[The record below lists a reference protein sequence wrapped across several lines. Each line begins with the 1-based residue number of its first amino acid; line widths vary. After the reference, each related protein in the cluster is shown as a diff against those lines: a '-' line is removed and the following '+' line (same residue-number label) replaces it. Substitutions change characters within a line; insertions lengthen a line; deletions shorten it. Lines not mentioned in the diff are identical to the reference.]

1 MASKAR
7 PRTSTKV
14 SKGATAVSAG
24 EQSATADE
32 SSPSAGAGGSTSS
45 SSSSSAEKE
54 DRAGGVAKTSRL
66 SPSTS
71 SKSSVR
77 TSSVTGS
84 SVGSAES
91 NLPLPAGWILK
102 VDPATKKPFYVETA
116 TGARQW
122 DRPFGGSSDAGFKTV
137 AAGGAGSSNSMSSRE
152 KEPRGGDR
160 LEKRE
165 GKISVGGRDRDSE
178 SSVRKTITSS
188 VSGKGMNGPSKSGG
202 GAHGSSGAFR
212 MNEKKGS
219 VGGKSK
225 AHPSKTRGDEAGE
238 SAGDE

>member
-1 MASKAR
+1 M
-7 PRTSTKV
+7 
-14 SKGATAVSAG
+14 
-24 EQSATADE
+24 
-32 SSPSAGAGGSTSS
+32 
-45 SSSSSAEKE
+45 
-54 DRAGGVAKTSRL
+54 
-66 SPSTS
+66 
-71 SKSSVR
+71 
-77 TSSVTGS
+77 
-84 SVGSAES
+84 
-91 NLPLPAGWILK
+91 K

-137 AAGGAGSSNSMSSRE
+137 AAAGAGSSNSMSSRE

-165 GKISVGGRDRDSE
+165 GKISVGVRDRDSE

-188 VSGKGMNGPSKSGG
+188 VSGKGLNGPSKSGG